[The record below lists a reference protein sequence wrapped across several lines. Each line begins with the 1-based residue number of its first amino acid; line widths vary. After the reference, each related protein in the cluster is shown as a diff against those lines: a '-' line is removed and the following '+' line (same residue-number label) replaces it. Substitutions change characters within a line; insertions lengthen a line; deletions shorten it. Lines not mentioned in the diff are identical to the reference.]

1 MRAQAPTRISVGAS
15 APVFRCFADHF
26 DGRTAAAR
34 RAELVIDDRAEGG
47 AGALV
52 VIVPGRAPTSWPLSE
67 IREAPDQA
75 GGDIMVLRHRDDP
88 VLRVVVEDRKAQGII
103 RARAERLGRR
113 PPVRGKG
120 RLLAWAAAAIASV
133 ALIVGVLV
141 PVMADQL
148 ARHLPPDGE
157 RALGDATLSQ
167 IRAALSET
175 GLDPV
180 PACDGPPGIAA
191 LGRMEARLLENADL
205 PYPITLHVL
214 DHEMINAFALP
225 GGHVILF
232 RGLIEAAEAP
242 DEVAAVLA
250 HEIGH
255 VAARDPTRMALR
267 SAGSIG
273 VLGLL
278 FGDFAGGAA
287 VLFLVERLIDASYSR
302 EAEAAADRYAQDL
315 MIAADLDPQALAR
328 MFERFAAQG
337 GEVPGVLEHF
347 MSHPEI
353 LGRIEAAREVP
364 AARGA
369 PVLTRSEWGA
379 LRGICG

>member
-1 MRAQAPTRISVGAS
+1 MSPTRISVGGE
-15 APVFRCFADHF
+15 APVFRCFADLF
-26 DGRTAAAR
+26 DGRSAAAR
-34 RAELVIDDRAEGG
+34 RAELVMDDRGDGG
-47 AGALV
+47 RGALHLTLPDREAE
-52 VIVPGRAPTSWPLSE
+52 IWPLSE
-67 IREAPDQA
+67 IRAVPDQA
-75 GGDIMVLRHRDDP
+75 GGDVMVLRHRDDP
-88 VLRVVVEDRKAQGII
+88 VLRVVLDDPEARRII
-103 RARAERLGRR
+103 RARAPRLYRR
-113 PPVRGKG
+113 PRTRGTAK
-120 RLLAWAAAAIASV
+120 LLAWATAAIASV
-133 ALIVGVLV
+133 ALIVTVLV
-141 PVMADQL
+141 PTMADQL
-148 ARHLPPDGE
+148 ARYLPPDGE

-167 IRAALSET
+167 IRSALSET

-180 PACDGPPGIAA
+180 PACDGAPGLAA
-191 LGRMEARLLENADL
+191 LGRMEVRLLAGAEL
-205 PYPITLHVL
+205 PYPLEVHVL

-242 DEVAAVLA
+242 DEIAAVLA
-250 HEIGH
+250 HAIGH

-302 EAEAAADRYAQDL
+302 EAEEAADRYAQDL
-315 MIAADLDPQALAR
+315 MIRAGLDPQALAR
-328 MFERFAAQG
+328 MFERFAEEG
-337 GEVPGVLEHF
+337 GEMPGLLEHF

-353 LGRIEAAREVP
+353 MGRIEDARAAP
-364 AARGA
+364 AGSGP

-379 LRGICG
+379 LRAVCG